1 MKFKKVKFISCFVFI
16 ALFGM
21 GISRSFAQK
30 IVILSPEG
38 MKIDGSISYT
48 VLGKYRAQFNAF
60 KGRITF
66 DDNLQGIRSVYL
78 VIKVNSIHSNSPW
91 CDKMVRSKK
100 LLNTARY
107 PEIVFKSYKII
118 HDEGEY
124 KVQGV
129 LEMHGV
135 KRRMIFPFKREGL
148 DIKGSWNINRKDFN
162 IIWSKTL
169 DHGGVLVGDIFTVDW
184 GLRLIHRN

>member
-1 MKFKKVKFISCFVFI
+1 MQDAS
-16 ALFGM
+16 G
-21 GISRSFAQK
+21 
-30 IVILSPEG
+30 
-38 MKIDGSISYT
+38 
-48 VLGKYRAQFNAF
+48 
-60 KGRITF
+60 
-66 DDNLQGIRSVYL
+66 
-78 VIKVNSIHSNSPW
+78 
-91 CDKMVRSKK
+91 
-100 LLNTARY
+100 
-107 PEIVFKSYKII
+107 
-118 HDEGEY
+118 Y